1 MTRELKHLSRNLWW
15 TWNPE
20 AQEIF
25 GELSPLTW
33 RSSNHNAVAVLNSL
47 SHLELKARLMEK
59 DFAARVSDV
68 LVEFRAYLV
77 LSPCRSFPQ
86 EPGRLFQ
93 RRVCAS

>member
-25 GELSPLTW
+25 AELSRLTW
-33 RSSNHNAVAVLNSL
+33 TSSNHNALAVLNSL

-59 DFAARVSDV
+59 DFAERDSDL
-68 LVEFRAYLV
+68 LVEFREYLTRERTWC
-77 LSPCRSFPQ
+77 SAHAAPF
-86 EPGRLFQ
+86 
-93 RRVCAS
+93 